1 MIVRLLKDW
10 AFRLLFFP
18 SVALWLMT
26 IAVFASNGPIHLSA
40 HKDDVWQIA
49 VIGNIAMDCSAASEA
64 NGPLRENFRVFVT
77 TPCRALSLSR

>member
-26 IAVFASNGPIHLSA
+26 IAVFASNGPIHLSS
-40 HKDDVWQIA
+40 HKDDVIIQAANPTTYWSLKFGLLLITLA
-49 VIGNIAMDCSAASEA
+49 FSVTVLLRYRALRRGNI
-64 NGPLRENFRVFVT
+64 
-77 TPCRALSLSR
+77 